1 MGYKIKFLCLLTLTF
16 ILISIFNRKISVLP
30 PLGKFLSPYTGYL
43 VLINSDKLPNNKI
56 FSNLKDSIS
65 IVWDDRRIPHI
76 FSKNEHDLFFTQGY
90 IHAFERLWQMEFQVQ
105 AVAGRLSEII
115 GDDGLKFDKFQRRIC
130 MIR

>member
-43 VLINSDKLPNNKI
+43 VLINSDKLPNDKV

-76 FSKNEHDLFFTQGY
+76 FANNEYDLFFTQGY
-90 IHAFERLWQMEFQVQ
+90 IHAFER
-105 AVAGRLSEII
+105 
-115 GDDGLKFDKFQRRIC
+115 
-130 MIR
+130 